1 MKRFIGFALCGLMA
15 VGLLQRLLA
24 QDGAVS
30 EHARAASGPGHNAT
44 PIPLDQ
50 IGAVAE
56 KRCSRDGL
64 FVAATEGGALLR
76 CVFQRM
82 SSRAT
87 AEGLWITSTVNSA
100 KGEPF
105 RVIAR
110 AVGRGDDGFRSKKSL
125 ARFGVVEAADKL
137 VRFVRPELTEQYSVS
152 MDGVRQDFI
161 IDRRPEGEGPMR
173 VELHVDRAK
182 AEQLAEGARLVLTDG
197 GRKLAY
203 SRLRAEDAR
212 GRVLNAHLEVLA
224 ENRLAVLV
232 DDASAEYPLRID
244 PTFSDANW
252 ISMGGILG
260 ANGTVRSVVAD
271 DAGDLYIGGFF
282 SIVGDIAASNI
293 AKWNGTSWSA
303 LGSGVDNMVYALA
316 VSSSTLYAS
325 GYFTNAGGVWVNNI
339 AKWDGSSWSA
349 LSSSPNASV
358 SALAVSGSDLYA
370 GGTSPRQARFRPAA
384 SPNGTGVRGRFW
396 ARG

>member
-1 MKRFIGFALCGLMA
+1 
-15 VGLLQRLLA
+15 
-24 QDGAVS
+24 
-30 EHARAASGPGHNAT
+30 
-44 PIPLDQ
+44 
-50 IGAVAE
+50 
-56 KRCSRDGL
+56 
-64 FVAATEGGALLR
+64 
-76 CVFQRM
+76 M

-339 AKWDGSSWSA
+339 ARWDGNAWSALGSGIDGSVSALAVSGSDLYAGGYFTTAGGTSAKYIAKWDGSSWSA